1 MLLRIPTQSIGG
13 ACQGDRLTSEGES
26 SHAEGD
32 AAVPGLHH
40 EHFKELTKSPSNEE
54 AREGRWKKQKQFHT
68 KVDGKAAQFSARP
81 GSTPLLPEV
90 VTILHMDLLGAYAS
104 DDESPPPA
112 PSTSS
117 AQSHEA
123 KVSPKERRRRLDLSV
138 LPPHIQD
145 LLTGRGNDDSDS
157 DEEVPLGA
165 RTLGQGSRSETRD
178 LLAML
183 PRPGHE
189 AVNKRQQPSRI
200 FSSESADDMENTRAS
215 ASAALVTSDPLMV
228 PPVEEVSLPP
238 FQALPKRSAAPSVHI
253 SRCGSATSGTSSAIE
268 SSSIISR
275 EFTRGVERARKR
287 TRREEREIERSLLT
301 GDVSTISGAHFIDV
315 QGKQPWDS
323 SAYDDRR
330 HREEEVLSVY
340 NFGGKGGEK
349 AIMQPTKVQNKRH
362 HINSLAMHAAETEL
376 ALLDARGQRS
386 KSKAETMAKY
396 GW

>member
-1 MLLRIPTQSIGG
+1 
-13 ACQGDRLTSEGES
+13 
-26 SHAEGD
+26 
-32 AAVPGLHH
+32 
-40 EHFKELTKSPSNEE
+40 
-54 AREGRWKKQKQFHT
+54 
-68 KVDGKAAQFSARP
+68 
-81 GSTPLLPEV
+81 
-90 VTILHMDLLGAYAS
+90 MDLLGAYAS
-104 DDESPPPA
+104 DDESSPPPA
-112 PSTSS
+112 PSTNSV
-117 AQSHEA
+117 QSHES
-123 KVSPKERRRRLDLSV
+123 KVPPKERRRRLDLSV
-138 LPPHIQD
+138 LPQHIQD

-157 DEEVPLGA
+157 DEEVPLRA
-165 RTLGQGSRSETRD
+165 TTIDMGSRSETRD

-189 AVNKRQQPSRI
+189 AVNKRQQPAHA

-301 GDVSTISGAHFIDV
+301 GDVSTISGAHVIDV